1 MLYHFSDNIMSSLLT
16 VLLTVLLCLIIEITL
31 YICFTYLGKHLQ
43 HQNNQLYA
51 YSYLKILLK
60 ISKFEIYLTIDISFA
75 MTTICKKCG
84 IWVDHDITIISRF
97 VLHSSFHECDYN
109 DCFCSEEKRKTG
121 NLWQLESVEKKLLYF
136 GEKNKIYY

>member
-1 MLYHFSDNIMSSLLT
+1 MPSLLK
-16 VLLTVLLCLIIEITL
+16 VLLTVLLCLNIEITR

-43 HQNNQLYA
+43 HQNNQLSVN
-51 YSYLKILLK
+51 SYLKILLK

-84 IWVDHDITIISRF
+84 ICWVDHDITIISRF

-109 DCFCSEEKRKTG
+109 DCFCSEEKRKIG
-121 NLWQLESVEKKLLYF
+121 NLWQLESVEKNCFILEK
-136 GEKNKIYY
+136 KNKIGHYY